1 MNKHPQLP
9 KGHTSILSPQFKYVP
24 AALTDLAATFAR
36 IRGERMQPQPAP
48 GKGADWHQP
57 ADDVPE
63 LGIEVPEA
71 AWLTRRP
78 SWPKEHR

>member
-24 AALTDLAATFAR
+24 AVSTDLAATFAR

-48 GKGADWHQP
+48 DDGTVWHGRADVAP
-57 ADDVPE
+57 G
-63 LGIEVPEA
+63 LGIEVLEA
-71 AWLTRRP
+71 SWITRWR
-78 SWPKEHR
+78 S